1 MANLVTSEKILPL
14 LQPALKD
21 VKVDIEKDDTKN
33 LVVRFSTPDRV
44 VLRPAVEKILSD
56 NNIVFGEIT
65 SKSLAGS
72 FGGTEI
78 DTYDLKRIR
87 LRYKLQGNKGSGGGA
102 EATKLTESA
111 QCLYAAIAFG
121 LGREIKSNDITPSNV
136 KKYSYLFDIDE
147 TNERI
152 LKELPDEWID
162 SSLLGANK
170 LFQKFKGKGN
180 YVFHR
185 GSSAVAR
192 IEAAFKRVSKNENVR
207 ININKWNPSD
217 IWMISEEFSF
227 SFFDKENTILGLNQV
242 IQEKLEDN
250 ILIGVSL
257 KKIVGNVRIS
267 VKNIFRDMKTCKY
280 YDGYEYSK
288 KSIDGYILLTGGTK
302 IQYRSFGAG
311 DGLTGWQ
318 GEVKGANANQG
329 KISLGPTN
337 LILKNH
343 GQKTIPTDAA
353 KRVRDEPDTVFAEIS
368 KGLTKYARMTKAE
381 ISKLENDPKIYTL
394 KFLYSKL
401 QVTQLLD
408 ILENKLLKKDK
419 RDQIVEDLYLYAS
432 SQSKYSSA
440 YYKLE

>member
-14 LQPALKD
+14 IQPALKD
-21 VKVDIEKDDTKN
+21 VKVDIEKNDTKN

-242 IQEKLEDN
+242 IQEKLENN

-353 KRVRDEPDTVFAEIS
+353 KRVRNEPDEVFAEIS
-368 KGLTKYARMTKAE
+368 KGLAKYARMTKAE
-381 ISKLENDPKIYTL
+381 ISKLKNDPKIYTL

>member
-242 IQEKLEDN
+242 IQEKLENN

-343 GQKTIPTDAA
+343 VQKTIPTDAA
-353 KRVRDEPDTVFAEIS
+353 KRVRNEPDKVFAEIS
-368 KGLTKYARMTKAE
+368 KGLAKYARMTKAE
-381 ISKLENDPKIYTL
+381 ISKLKNDPKIYTL

>member
-1 MANLVTSEKILPL
+1 MANLVTSEEILPL
-14 LQPALKD
+14 
-21 VKVDIEKDDTKN
+21 IE
-33 LVVRFSTPDRV
+33 P
-44 VLRPAVEKILSD
+44 ILS
-56 NNIVFGEIT
+56 NANIINVKDTSGILEYRIESDDRAVDREKVENLLSSKRITYGELT
-65 SKSLAGS
+65 RKVGG
-72 FGGTEI
+72 FGGSEI
-78 DTYDLKRIR
+78 VTFDMRTVRII
-87 LRYKLQGNKGSGGGA
+87 YKLKSNKGSGGGA
-102 EATKLTESA
+102 EATTLTESA

-121 LGREIKSNDITPSNV
+121 LNRSITSNDITPDNV
-136 KKYSYLFDIDE
+136 KKYSNLFDIDE

-152 LKELPDEWID
+152 LNELPDEWVE

-170 LFQKFKGKGN
+170 LFEKFKGKGK

-185 GSSAVAR
+185 GSSEVDK

-217 IWMISEEFSF
+217 IWMISSDFSF
-227 SFFDKENTILGLNQV
+227 DFFDKENTILGLNQV
-242 IQEKLEDN
+242 VQEKLEEN

-257 KKIVGNVRIS
+257 KKIIGTAKIS
-267 VKNIFRDMKTCKY
+267 VKNVFRDMKTCKY
-280 YDGYEYSK
+280 YAGYEYSK
-288 KSIDGYILLTGGTK
+288 KSIDGYVLLTGGTK
-302 IQYRSFGAG
+302 IQYRSFGSG
-311 DGLTGWQ
+311 DGLTGFQ
-318 GEVKGANANQG
+318 GEVKGSNANQG

-343 GQKTIPTDAA
+343 GQKTIPTNAA
-353 KRVRDEPDTVFAEIS
+353 KRVREEPDKVFADIS
-368 KGLTKYARMTKAE
+368 KGLKKYARMTDSDIKK
-381 ISKLENDPKIYTL
+381 IDPKIITP

-419 RDQIVEDLYLYAS
+419 RNQIVEDLYLYAS

>member
-1 MANLVTSEKILPL
+1 MANLASSSEIISLAQSVLNNSNTETIKDTSTLTEIRIESDERTKTRS
-14 LQPALKD
+14 D
-21 VKVDIEKDDTKN
+21 VES
-33 LVVRFSTPDRV
+33 LFSRE
-44 VLRPAVEKILSD
+44 RIM
-56 NNIVFGEIT
+56 FGELT
-65 SKSLAGS
+65 RQVGS

-78 DTYDLKRIR
+78 VSVENKKIR
-87 LRYKLQGNKGSGGGA
+87 LIYKLKGNRGSGGGA
-102 EATKLTESA
+102 EATRLTESA

-121 LGREIKSNDITPSNV
+121 LRRKITSNDITFDNV
-136 KKYSYLFDIDE
+136 KRYSKLFNVDE
-147 TNERI
+147 SNEKI
-152 LKELPDEWID
+152 LNDLPDEWVE

-170 LFQKFKGKGN
+170 LFETFKGKGK

-185 GSSAVAR
+185 GSSEVDK
-192 IEAAFKRVSKNENVR
+192 IEAAFKRVSKRENVR

-217 IWMISEEFSF
+217 IWMFSNNFSF
-227 SFFDKENTILGLNQV
+227 ESFDKENTILGLNQV

-257 KKIVGNVRIS
+257 KKIVGTARIS
-267 VKNIFRDMKTCKY
+267 AKNIFKDMKTCKY
-280 YDGYEYSK
+280 YAGYEYSK

-353 KRVRDEPDTVFAEIS
+353 KRVREEPDKVFSEIS
-368 KGLTKYARMTKAE
+368 KGLVKYARMTKAE
-381 ISKLENDPKIYTL
+381 INKLKNDPKIYTL